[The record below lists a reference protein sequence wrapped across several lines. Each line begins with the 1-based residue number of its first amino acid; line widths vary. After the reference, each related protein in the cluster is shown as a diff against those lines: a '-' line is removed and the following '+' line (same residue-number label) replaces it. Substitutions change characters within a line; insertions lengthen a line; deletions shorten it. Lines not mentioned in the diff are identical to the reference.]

1 MDDYVIVVG
10 EVSRN
15 EYQDVRMELFRR
27 QGHHFK
33 TKIERL
39 MMDHFHHFAV
49 LLEDAKA
56 EREALI
62 REYEMMCDWNHYRMN
77 DATRSQLV
85 CRDTVRDF
93 TCYKKTG
100 SSPKIKEHEVTMQR
114 HFSSMVEGLDVFN
127 IVAIIFE
134 SDYDKIDLFTLC
146 YSKSVAVEASLVP
159 SYIFSHKL

>member
-49 LLEDAKA
+49 LLEDANA
-56 EREALI
+56 ERQALI
-62 REYEMMCDWNHYRMN
+62 REYEMMCQWDHMRMT

-85 CRDTVRDF
+85 CREVVRDF
-93 TCYKKTG
+93 NCYKKTG
-100 SSPKIKEHEVTMQR
+100 SSPKIKEHDVTMQR

-127 IVAIIFE
+127 IVAVVFE
-134 SDYDKIDLFTLC
+134 SEYDKIELFTLC
-146 YSKSVAVEASLVP
+146 YSKPDAIESSQVP
-159 SYIFSHKL
+159 SYIFSYKL